1 MAFSRNALRVSSK
14 VFAICGPPG
23 SGKTSLCKALNSI
36 IPYSHYVSMDDY
48 QQMTSWTDS
57 QLVTWLESGSDY
69 SDLPMPGLMD
79 ELYRLKYSM
88 NNSIPKNICHSTP
101 IFFESHLGRHQG
113 LNSVIDHVLWL
124 DTALDISLARAVRA
138 MFCDVNLRSA
148 TNCQLNAR
156 ELDDY
161 LAQYVARTAKLLRIQ
176 SRRIRPTAD
185 LIISKHS
192 NNEVAEW
199 IANICRK

>member
-1 MAFSRNALRVSSK
+1 MEFSRNTLRAPSK
-14 VFAICGPPG
+14 IFAICGPPG

-57 QLVTWLESGSDY
+57 QLVTWLDSGSDY

-88 NNSIPKNICHSTP
+88 NDFIPHNICYSTP
-101 IFFESHLGRHQG
+101 IFFESHLGRHHG
-113 LNSVIDHVLWL
+113 INSVIDHVLWL
-124 DTALDISLARAVRA
+124 DTALDISLARAVRD
-138 MFCDVNLRSA
+138 MFCDVNFRAEYSR
-148 TNCQLNAR
+148 QLNVR

-161 LAQYVARTAKLLRIQ
+161 LAQYIVRTAELLRIQ

-192 NNEVAEW
+192 HKEVAEW
-199 IANICRK
+199 IVNICRN

>member
-1 MAFSRNALRVSSK
+1 MAFSRNALRVPAK

-23 SGKTSLCKALNSI
+23 SGKTSLCMALKSI

-57 QLVTWLESGSDY
+57 QLVTWIESGADY
-69 SDLPMPGLMD
+69 SDLPMPGLLD

-88 NNSIPKNICHSTP
+88 NASIPHNICHSTP

-113 LNSVIDHVLWL
+113 VNSVIDHVLWL

-138 MFCDVNLRSA
+138 MFCDVSLRSA
-148 TNCQLNAR
+148 TNCQLSAR

-192 NNEVAEW
+192 HNEVAEW